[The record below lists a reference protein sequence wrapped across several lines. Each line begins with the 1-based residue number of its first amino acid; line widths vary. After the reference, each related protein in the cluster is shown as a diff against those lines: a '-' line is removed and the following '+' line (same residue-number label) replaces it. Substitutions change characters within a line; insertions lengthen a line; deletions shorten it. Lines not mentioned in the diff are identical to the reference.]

1 MWAKKSRRRAA
12 DSRRTGQGVGTVWE
26 DSSNRVEDG
35 LARFAKVTAWWFH
48 MVYLQT

>member
-1 MWAKKSRRRAA
+1 MWAKKSRPRAP
-12 DSRRTGQGVGTVWE
+12 DSRRTGQGVGTVWV

-35 LARFAKVTAWWFH
+35 LARFAKATAWWFH